1 MLNKIMQY
9 IRHPSKTVIFLQNRC
24 NFPVLTDAAYLKI
37 CYQLSMG
44 KKLDLENPRTYN
56 EKLQWLKL
64 YDRKPEYTRMV
75 DKYEAKRYVAEKIG
89 AEYII
94 PTLGV
99 WDRFDDIDFDSLPDQ
114 FVLKCTHDSG
124 GLVIVKEKAALD
136 KAAAKEKIEKSL
148 KQNYYYSGRE
158 WPYKD
163 VKPRILAEAY
173 LEDEDREDL
182 SDYKVM
188 CFGGEPKM
196 IQLHRGRFGVHTQ
209 DFYDAGW
216 KKLAILR
223 GAPNSGEVA
232 PKPDFLE
239 EMLEL
244 SRKLSSNTPQLR
256 VDWYFT
262 NGRLYFGE
270 LTFFPASGM
279 KGFQPESW
287 DETLGEWITLPD
299 NRSVS

>member
-1 MLNKIMQY
+1 MIAKIMQY
-9 IRHPSKTVIFLQNRC
+9 VRHPEKLVIFLQNRC
-24 NFPVLTDAAYLKI
+24 NFPVLSDKTYLKI
-37 CYQLSMG
+37 KYKLTMG
-44 KKLDLENPRTYN
+44 KKLDLENPQTFN
-56 EKLQWLKL
+56 EKLQWLKI
-64 YDRKPEYTRMV
+64 YDRKPEYTTMV
-75 DKYEAKRYVAEKIG
+75 DKHEVKTYVAGKIG
-89 AEYII
+89 QEYII

-99 WDRFDDIDFDSLPDQ
+99 WDCFEDIDFDSLPNQ

-124 GLVIVKEKAALD
+124 GLVIVKDKAELD
-136 KAAAKEKIEKSL
+136 RAAAKKKIEKTL
-148 KQNYYYSGRE
+148 KKNYYYSGRE

-173 LEDEDREDL
+173 LEDDDREDL

-209 DFYDAGW
+209 DFYDDQW
-216 KKLAILR
+216 EKLDITR
-223 GAPNSGEVA
+223 GVPSSEEKMERPA
-232 PKPDFLE
+232 FLE

-244 SRKLSSNTPQLR
+244 SRKLSDNTPQLR

-270 LTFFPASGM
+270 LTFFPAGGM
-279 KGFQPESW
+279 KAFEPESW
-287 DETLGEWITLPD
+287 DRTFGSWIKLPRD
-299 NRSVS
+299 